1 MIAIHKSAW
10 GFSPDWTKY
19 CEENSISFK
28 IVNCYDSDIIEQIM
42 DCKALLWHHHHSL
55 SEDKLFAREL
65 LFAIEQSGT
74 KVFPNFNTAWYFD
87 DKLGQ
92 KYLLEAIKAPLVPT
106 FAFYSKKDALNWI
119 KSCA

>member
-1 MIAIHKSAW
+1 
-10 GFSPDWTKY
+10 
-19 CEENSISFK
+19 
-28 IVNCYDSDIIEQIM
+28 M

-55 SEDKLFAREL
+55 TEDKLFAREL

-119 KSCA
+119 KNTSFPKVFKLRGGAGSNNVRLINNISQAKLIINKAS